1 MTRVG
6 TVLSAFLLALAINGQ
21 VHAQTPDAK
30 SIVVDHPWAR
40 ATPAGAKTGAAYM
53 TVINNGSSGD
63 RLLAAT
69 TPVADKIQFHHSV
82 SEDNG
87 VSRMR
92 EMHDVAVA
100 RGARVTFSPG
110 GMHVML
116 VGLKQPLKEGQTFPL
131 SLTFEKA
138 GKVDVTVS
146 VAKVGAMQH
155 GDMGPMMHEHGDTM
169 KK

>member
-1 MTRVG
+1 MKRAS
-6 TVLSAFLLALAINGQ
+6 TVLLALLLALAINGQ
-21 VHAQTPDAK
+21 VQAQTPDAK

-53 TVINNGSSGD
+53 TLINSGSSGD
-63 RLLAAT
+63 RLLGAT
-69 TPVADKIQFHHSV
+69 TPVADGVQFHSV
-82 SEDNG
+82 SEENG

-100 RGARVTFSPG
+100 PGAKVTFSPG

-116 VGLKQPLKEGQTFPL
+116 VGLKQPLKERQAFPL
-131 SLTFEKA
+131 SLKFEKA
-138 GKVDVTVS
+138 GNVNVTVS

-155 GDMGPMMHEHGDTM
+155 EEMAPMMHEHGDTM

>member
-1 MTRVG
+1 MT
-6 TVLSAFLLALAINGQ
+6 LIN
-21 VHAQTPDAK
+21 
-30 SIVVDHPWAR
+30 S
-40 ATPAGAKTGAAYM
+40 
-53 TVINNGSSGD
+53 GSSGD

-69 TPVADKIQFHHSV
+69 TPVADAVQFHSV
-82 SEDNG
+82 SEENG

-92 EMHDVAVA
+92 EMHDVAVTP
-100 RGARVTFSPG
+100 GAKVTFSPG

-131 SLTFEKA
+131 TLKFENA
-138 GKVDVTVS
+138 GNVNVMVS

-155 GDMGPMMHEHGDTM
+155 GDMGQMMHEHGDTM